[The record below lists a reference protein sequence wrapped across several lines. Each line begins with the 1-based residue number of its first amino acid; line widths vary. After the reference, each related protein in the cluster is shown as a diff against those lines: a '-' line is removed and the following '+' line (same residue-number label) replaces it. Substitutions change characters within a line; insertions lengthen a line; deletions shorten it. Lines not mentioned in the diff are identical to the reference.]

1 MKHKHDKKHV
11 RTSDNI
17 DLKKLKLEGFR
28 MRKRT
33 GLEVTFTLMAAVVI
47 IAIGSTV
54 IISNN
59 SYEAALG
66 SVVLGFCLLL
76 IGMQIEK
83 LKRSVLVSELMNA
96 ILSSAVGK
104 DHRFVMVTQTDGS
117 VLFFNRP
124 FQDVFPDFA
133 TAQQRTLDELFNL
146 YNASEQRTDLL
157 AAVHQGQEKRVG
169 VIIGTG
175 AEKKQEPI
183 SITAE
188 PIARFPE
195 FMLVRGQ

>member
-1 MKHKHDKKHV
+1 MKQKHVKKRV

-33 GLEVTFTLMAAVVI
+33 SLEIAFMFMAAMVI
-47 IAIGSTV
+47 IVIGSSV
-54 IISNN
+54 IIYNN

-66 SVVLGFCLLL
+66 SIVLGICLLL
-76 IGMQIEK
+76 IGQQIEK

-96 ILSSAVGK
+96 ILSSAAGK
-104 DHRFVMVTQTDGS
+104 NHRFVMITQTDGN

-133 TAQQRTLDELFNL
+133 NAQQRTLDQLFDL

-157 AAVHQGQEKRVG
+157 SAVKQGQEKRVG
-169 VIIGTG
+169 VIIGIG
-175 AEKKQEPI
+175 ADKKPEPV

-188 PIARFPE
+188 PIDRFPE